1 MRTRVPLLS
10 PAFAAS
16 ALLAAIVVTGG
27 ATPAGAQTSLV
38 PYFGK
43 NNIHY
48 DKFKWMIYTTDHFEI
63 YYYPE
68 IEQHLERVAGY
79 AESAYQQ
86 ISADLKH
93 DLSFKVPLMLFKTHS
108 EFEQQNVAGP
118 DASSEGVAA
127 FAEPTR
133 DRMLLPIDE
142 PPDQLYGLITHE
154 LTHIFEFDIIPQ
166 SLIRRSVPLWVNEG
180 LSDYERA
187 QWNPIDLMSVRD
199 AAVADIV
206 PKMTEMQGYGNTSKP
221 RLVYNVGHAVVEFI
235 EAKFGK
241 EGIRQFM
248 FALRKSVIGGGEDA
262 YEEALRMK
270 KDEFDQ
276 AFERYLKDRFK
287 PFRDKERPADY
298 GRDLSPNQ
306 EKTHYAEALSIAP
319 SPSGDLLAVV
329 TINRKDGELDVVLL
343 SAKDGSMVRNLTEG
357 FDKDYKFDHIVQP
370 TSFNTVPWMAWAPKG
385 DRLAYFVRTEK
396 ERTLIVQNVLTRKI
410 DYRIPMKTVDE
421 PESPT
426 FSTDGRMM
434 AASAM
439 RG

>member
-1 MRTRVPLLS
+1 MRPRVSSVTALLS
-10 PAFAAS
+10 TPAVLTFALAMAVAGAAS
-16 ALLAAIVVTGG
+16 
-27 ATPAGAQTSLV
+27 AQTSLV

-43 NNIHY
+43 NSIHY

-118 DASSEGVAA
+118 DAASEGVAA

-187 QWNPIDLMSVRD
+187 QWNPIDLMSVR
-199 AAVADIV
+199 VAPV
-206 PKMTEMQGYGNTSKP
+206 
-221 RLVYNVGHAVVEFI
+221 A
-235 EAKFGK
+235 
-241 EGIRQFM
+241 
-248 FALRKSVIGGGEDA
+248 
-262 YEEALRMK
+262 
-270 KDEFDQ
+270 
-276 AFERYLKDRFK
+276 
-287 PFRDKERPADY
+287 
-298 GRDLSPNQ
+298 
-306 EKTHYAEALSIAP
+306 
-319 SPSGDLLAVV
+319 
-329 TINRKDGELDVVLL
+329 
-343 SAKDGSMVRNLTEG
+343 
-357 FDKDYKFDHIVQP
+357 
-370 TSFNTVPWMAWAPKG
+370 
-385 DRLAYFVRTEK
+385 
-396 ERTLIVQNVLTRKI
+396 
-410 DYRIPMKTVDE
+410 
-421 PESPT
+421 
-426 FSTDGRMM
+426 
-434 AASAM
+434 
-439 RG
+439 